1 MKLYLI
7 SNRSHTSYDAAVVAA
22 ETMEEARL
30 THPEGYRWDAARNE
44 WVHSGWWAM
53 RVREWLVGTSDRSA
67 RQRDRRGKGDA
78 TRWCDPRLVHSSILV
93 RSGAS

>member
-44 WVHSGWWAM
+44 WVHPHKAGVCGCEYDWVPPSKV
-53 RVREWLVGTSDRSA
+53 RVKEI
-67 RQRDRRGKGDA
+67 GDA
-78 TRWCDPRLVHSSILV
+78 RETRRAGVIL
-93 RSGAS
+93 ASYTPPY